1 MSAPNGKIVLSLK
14 TKGSLKMTYTITLE
28 TFSGSTKKI
37 NLSSKGQ
44 VAQFISTYPTQLPV
58 GVSVKVACDT
68 LGISGTLRG
77 TSTLTNSN

>member
-1 MSAPNGKIVLSLK
+1 
-14 TKGSLKMTYTITLE
+14 MTYTVTLE

-37 NLSSKGQ
+37 NLSSRGQ
-44 VAQFISTYPTQLPV
+44 VAQFINTYPTQLPV

-77 TSTLTNSN
+77 TLTPSNSN

>member
-1 MSAPNGKIVLSLK
+1 
-14 TKGSLKMTYTITLE
+14 MTYTVTLE

-44 VAQFISTYPTQLPV
+44 VAQFINTYPNTLPV
-58 GVSVKVACDT
+58 GVSVKVACDS

-77 TSTLTNSN
+77 KASL

>member
-1 MSAPNGKIVLSLK
+1 LSAPNGKIVLSLK
-14 TKGSLKMTYTITLE
+14 MKGSLKMTYTITLE
-28 TFSGSTKKI
+28 TFNGSTKKI